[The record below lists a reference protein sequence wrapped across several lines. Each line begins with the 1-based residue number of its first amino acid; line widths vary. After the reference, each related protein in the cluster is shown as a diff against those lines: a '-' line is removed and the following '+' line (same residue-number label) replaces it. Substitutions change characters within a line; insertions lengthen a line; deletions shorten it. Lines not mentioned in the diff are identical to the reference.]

1 MHIFISYIYYRID
14 SIMKI
19 TKKVRYGLR
28 AMIEISLNESSSG
41 ILQKDISENQE
52 ISLKFL
58 DAIIGGLKSEGLIV
72 NYSGKRSGYIL
83 ARPASEISVYDIFRA
98 FEPELTLVNC
108 MCPGNI
114 CNRISICPAKDYW
127 AELNTQLKK
136 QMESS
141 TLDQIVFKNE
151 SLMNMN

>member
-1 MHIFISYIYYRID
+1 
-14 SIMKI
+14 MKI

-28 AMIEISLNESSSG
+28 AMIEICLNESSSG

-52 ISLKFL
+52 IPLKFL
-58 DAIIGGLKSEGLIV
+58 DAIITDLKREGLLV

-83 ARPASEISVYDIFRA
+83 TRPASEISVYDIFRA

-114 CNRISICPAKDYW
+114 CNRVSICPAKDYW
-127 AELNTQLKK
+127 SELNNVIKN
-136 QMESS
+136 QMEST
-141 TLDQIVFKNE
+141 TLDQILIKTE
-151 SLMNMN
+151 TLINMN

>member
-1 MHIFISYIYYRID
+1 
-14 SIMKI
+14 MKI

-28 AMIEISLNESSSG
+28 AMIEINQHESASGG
-41 ILQKDISENQE
+41 ILQKDISANQE
-52 ISLKFL
+52 IPLKFL
-58 DAIIGGLKSEGLIV
+58 DAIIADLKRAGLIV

-83 ARPASEISVYDIFRA
+83 ARPAGEISVYDIFRA

-141 TLDQIVFKNE
+141 TLDQIVLKNE
-151 SLMNMN
+151 ALMNMN